1 MTDLTVEQRQAAAD
15 LDTQEL
21 VFANLWLDTHNNG
34 LRPWQCA
41 EQAYP
46 NQNRSSLITTA
57 SRLLNHNNRVRHYID
72 TMNKNALKR
81 VGVNRAT
88 LISMLQRQATTAEQA
103 LGDHIEHRTYTLD
116 NGDVATRPWAENPH
130 EWPSELKAHLVSFRP
145 APDGDGFVLDLRE
158 LVDEKTRQK
167 AVELLAKMGGELTE
181 RVELS
186 GGVVNASVELDASD
200 PLKAAAEYTALMRGL
215 DDAAG
220 KR

>member
-15 LDTQEL
+15 LDQREL
-21 VFANLWLDTHNNG
+21 VFANAWLNAHETG
-34 LRPWQCA
+34 LKAWQCA
-41 EQAYP
+41 QIAYP
-46 NQNRSSLITTA
+46 NQEYKSLITTA
-57 SRLLNHNNRVRHYID
+57 SKMLNYNNRVRHYID
-72 TMNKNALKR
+72 TMNRNALKR

-116 NGDVATRPWAENPH
+116 DGTTATMPWAENPH
-130 EWPSELKAHLVSFRP
+130 EWPSELKAHVTRFKP
-145 APDGDGFVLDLRE
+145 APDGEGFVLELRE

-186 GGVVNASVELDASD
+186 GGVVSASVELDASD

-220 KR
+220 RR